1 MNFQIVKVNRI
12 HKVILMKSG
21 LCMSFE
27 FFDIGI
33 QPDRITQIKFMAD
46 FVDRMKNLVCAGVIV
61 INFYDTR
68 MSSPRQKNLHL
79 F

>member
-1 MNFQIVKVNRI
+1 
-12 HKVILMKSG
+12 
-21 LCMSFE
+21 MSFE